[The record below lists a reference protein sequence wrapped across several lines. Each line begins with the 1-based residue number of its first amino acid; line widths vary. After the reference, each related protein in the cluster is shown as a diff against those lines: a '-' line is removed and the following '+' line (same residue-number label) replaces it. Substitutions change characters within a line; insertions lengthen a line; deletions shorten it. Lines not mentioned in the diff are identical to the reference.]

1 MGIDSNSTT
10 GTLFL
15 VPTPIGNM
23 DDITVRARKTLEQVA
38 VIACEDSRV
47 TGKLLARLGIQS
59 RLISY
64 HNYNEEQKS
73 ITLLALL
80 KAGKDV
86 ALVTDAGAPGV
97 SDPAYRIVAA
107 VIAAGIALV
116 PLPGPTAIIP
126 ALTGSGLPMDR
137 FFFEGFLPRTKSG
150 RKKRFTELKEL
161 SHTLV
166 FFESPQRIDSAV
178 TDALGVFGARQACIA
193 REISKL
199 HEEFLRGSLDELVAI
214 LQSRKLKGEI
224 VFVIGGK
231 QKVKRVKVNKYPQD

>member
-1 MGIDSNSTT
+1 MGIDSDSAT

-23 DDITVRARKTLEQVA
+23 DDITLRARQTLEQVT
-38 VIACEDSRV
+38 VVACEDSRV

-59 RLISY
+59 QLISY

-97 SDPAYRIVAA
+97 SDPAYRIVSA
-107 VIAAGIALV
+107 VIDAGITLV

-126 ALTGSGLPMDR
+126 ALTGSGLPLDR
-137 FFFEGFLPRTKSG
+137 FFFEGFLPRTRSG

-161 SHTLV
+161 PHTLI
-166 FFESPQRIDSAV
+166 FFESPQRISSALS
-178 TDALGVFGARQACIA
+178 DALEVFGARPACIA
-193 REISKL
+193 RELSKL
-199 HEEFLRGSLDELVAI
+199 HEEFLRGSLSDLTEL

-224 VFVIGGK
+224 VLVIGGK
-231 QKVKRVKVNKYPQD
+231 QKVKRVKVNKYPQS